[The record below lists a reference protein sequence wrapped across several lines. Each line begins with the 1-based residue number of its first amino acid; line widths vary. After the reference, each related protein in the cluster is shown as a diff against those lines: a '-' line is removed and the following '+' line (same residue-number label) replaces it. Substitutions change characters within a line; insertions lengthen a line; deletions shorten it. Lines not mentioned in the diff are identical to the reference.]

1 MAKNQSTEI
10 NGITLKRVHA
20 TRLREMYRSAGW
32 PCLDVIEIELLA
44 AGVLERVESQ
54 SGHAIVRVTDA
65 GIQYLALSA
74 QSNRTSFSAHEA
86 LVQKVAK
93 TLLQDGRIV
102 WTGLSLRAYLP
113 PDEERQLEQ
122 RWKMCMPDVFSIRNS
137 TVQAYLE
144 PIVHE
149 IKVSR
154 ADLLG
159 DLKMPDKRNAYL
171 DIGGQ
176 CWYVLGTDAK
186 GRDIGT
192 PDEIP
197 LECGVLV
204 CRNERLE
211 VIRPAAKRASK
222 ELPFPVWMALAR
234 ANPRRMDDWHNELAE
249 QSSLI
254 NQ

>member
-1 MAKNQSTEI
+1 MAKNQCTDI
-10 NGITLKRVHA
+10 NGITIKRVHA
-20 TRLREMYRSAGW
+20 TRLREMVRSAGW
-32 PCLDVIEIELLA
+32 PWLDVIEIELLA
-44 AGVLERVESQ
+44 AGLLQRVESPL
-54 SGHAIVRVTDA
+54 GHDSVRVTEA
-65 GIQYLALSA
+65 GIRHLALAA
-74 QSNRTSFSAHEA
+74 QNNRTAFSAHEA
-86 LVQKVAK
+86 LVQKVAQ

-113 PDEERQLEQ
+113 PDEERQLDQ

-137 TVQAYLE
+137 TVQAFLE

-159 DLKMPDKRNAYL
+159 DLKLPDKRNAYL

-186 GRDIGT
+186 GRDIGE
-192 PDEIP
+192 PQEIP

-204 CRNERLE
+204 YRNERLE
-211 VIRPAAKRASK
+211 VIRPAVKRASK
-222 ELPFPVWMALAR
+222 ELPFPVWMALAK
-234 ANPRRMDDWHNELAE
+234 ANPCKLSDWNNELAQ
-249 QSSLI
+249 QSCL
-254 NQ
+254 NET